1 MLSASDLIEQEVQNA
16 ELIAKEAKEDMQRA
30 KEKIAEEAEGS
41 KPPIGGFESEDSIS
55 ASSSNATTQVV
66 VDSDDSSSTY
76 DIADDSGSDSSSGI
90 SSHSAYDMVVGE
102 SSSSSDSTNDYA
114 TVVVSAVSPVSL
126 SDSSENLDE
135 RLNGKEK
142 DEANDTDNDNDDKV
156 QKGHPDSKS

>member
-90 SSHSAYDMVVGE
+90 SSRSAYDMVVGE
-102 SSSSSDSTNDYA
+102 SGSSDSTNDYA
-114 TVVVSAVSPVSL
+114 SVVVGTVSPVSL

-135 RLNGKEK
+135 WLNGKEK